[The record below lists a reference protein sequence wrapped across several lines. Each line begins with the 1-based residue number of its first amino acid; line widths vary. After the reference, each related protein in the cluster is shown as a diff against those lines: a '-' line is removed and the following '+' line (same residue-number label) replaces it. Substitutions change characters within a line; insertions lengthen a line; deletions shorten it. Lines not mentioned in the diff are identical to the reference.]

1 MEQKNQIIYSAK
13 VMTQLVELG
22 FTPIFT
28 MKNPKYPQFDC
39 WVFKRTSKFLEAL
52 NKVLGGIRDGR

>member
-13 VMTQLVELG
+13 IMTQLVELG

-39 WVFKRTSKFLEAL
+39 WVFRKTSEFQKVLD
-52 NKVLGGIRDGR
+52 KVLGEIKDG